1 MVEECFGA
9 SAKAN
14 VDEIRAD
21 HLPVILIAYKEKGTV
36 SIKQIVQ
43 GMWCSS
49 KHFVGYY
56 KRMSGWP
63 SGLRRC
69 VQVAVY
75 SCRRGFE
82 SHF

>member
-1 MVEECFGA
+1 MVEECFGS
-9 SAKAN
+9 SAKTN

-21 HLPVILIAYKEKGTV
+21 HLPVILIAYKEKGIV
-36 SIKQIVQ
+36 GIKSVIQ
-43 GMWCSS
+43 GGQRFKYSPGGVEDCL
-49 KHFVGYY
+49 
-56 KRMSGWP
+56 SGWP